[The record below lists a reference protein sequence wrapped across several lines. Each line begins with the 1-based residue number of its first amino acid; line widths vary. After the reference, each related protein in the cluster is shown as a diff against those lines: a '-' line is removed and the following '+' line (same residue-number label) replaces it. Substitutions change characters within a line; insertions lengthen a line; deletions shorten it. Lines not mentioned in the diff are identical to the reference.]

1 MDNNFIPDHSPTILN
16 ASKHSM
22 VVFQERGT
30 LYNRQVLKP
39 GEAVSMTRKQT
50 GGILMPYRVHAIVG
64 DEKCLPTSKDSQKN
78 LVKVTAIPAAFV
90 AGCFATA
97 ISAGMLVGPSAALA
111 PLVSGMVVNGVVVD
125 SAALVAGGVMAT
137 RAQAVTDMLLKEQP
151 DKFMNR
157 TARFRPGQRY
167 LVVTGGLSD
176 GSVTIEE
183 VSKKKFEKNFTT
195 CISLWKPPL
204 SNKPSNKQYCLPD
217 SMGDPELVD
226 DERDEVAQIEG

>member
-151 DKFMNR
+151 DIFMNR

-195 CISLWKPPL
+195 GIALWKPPL
-204 SNKPSNKQYCLPD
+204 SNKLSNKQYCLPD